1 MINEFCDG
9 KVDLKLTIIFFFKQK
24 FQLMNQIR
32 EKNDERLARLLHK
45 QEASSSNKLASKHN
59 LHKPLIDP
67 LANRQAHNR
76 VSIYLFAFSESKN
89 INLACL
95 LNCFLTT
102 ALS

>member
-1 MINEFCDG
+1 
-9 KVDLKLTIIFFFKQK
+9 
-24 FQLMNQIR
+24 MNQIR

-45 QEASSSNKLASKHN
+45 QESSSSSNKLASKHN

-67 LANRQAHNR
+67 LANRQAHNQ
-76 VSIYLFAFSESKN
+76 VSFYFFLHSL
-89 INLACL
+89 NLACL